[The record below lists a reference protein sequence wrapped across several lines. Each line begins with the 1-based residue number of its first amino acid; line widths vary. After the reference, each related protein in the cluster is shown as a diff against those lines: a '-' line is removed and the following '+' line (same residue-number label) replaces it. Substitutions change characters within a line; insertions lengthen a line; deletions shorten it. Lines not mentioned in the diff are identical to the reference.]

1 MDLLHTV
8 SRLIWAFYRAHRYG
22 ALFFLVLIEE
32 AGVPIPIPGDTLVML
47 AGLERHKTVTYVA
60 AVIGFSSLAVFIG
73 SSLLFLLVRRG
84 GRPLL
89 EKYGK
94 FLHLNQRRLD
104 RIERWVARRGRFA
117 LIFGRLIPGLRMPTT
132 VMAGLSGVPYSVF
145 APTAAVAAL
154 FWATFYFA
162 LGALLRYEWGFIST
176 LAAGSLD
183 EVSKPIFYVWLLVV
197 MSFGGGMLH
206 AHRQAKDASH
216 RRFLAHLHAS
226 GEWPAL
232 FPRPAAKAAKHDAK
246 APTRDHRDVQTSR
259 G

>member
-1 MDLLHTV
+1 MNLLHTA
-8 SRLIWAFYRAHRYG
+8 SRLIWEFYRAHRYG
-22 ALFFLVLIEE
+22 ALFFLVLVEE

-47 AGLERHKTVTYVA
+47 AGLEHHKTVPYAA

-73 SSLLFLLVRRG
+73 SSLLFLLARRG
-84 GRPLL
+84 GRPVL

-94 FLHLNQRRLD
+94 YLHLNQHRLD
-104 RIERWVARRGRFA
+104 RIERWVARRGRVA
-117 LIFGRLIPGLRMPTT
+117 LVFGRLTPGLRMPTT
-132 VMAGLSGVPYSVF
+132 VMAGLSGVPYSVY

-154 FWATFYFA
+154 FWSAFYFT
-162 LGALLRYEWGFIST
+162 LGALLQYEWGFIST
-176 LAAGSLD
+176 LAAGGLD

-206 AHRQAKDASH
+206 AHRRARHARH

-232 FPRPAAKAAKHDAK
+232 SPRAGAKHDAEGS
-246 APTRDHRDVQTSR
+246 TRDQRDVQASR